1 MPTRAHAFTGRRFW
15 FTAVFTSLAV
25 LIAPLA
31 ASIAF
36 SGGDVARA
44 RSSWHFNRKER
55 CFMRKINR
63 ARRARGHRA
72 LDRDRQAGYVAR
84 RHARAMANHGY
95 VFHDADIGRVITR
108 WRRLGQNS
116 GKGSGCRQLFRAF
129 FRSAGHRRNIL
140 GRWRHMGVGV
150 VRAGGRV
157 YVQQV
162 FEHRRDPGNIWRRP

>member
-1 MPTRAHAFTGRRFW
+1 MPTCARALPGRRFR
-15 FTAVFTSLAV
+15 FVAVFTSLAV

-31 ASIAF
+31 ASFAF

-44 RSSWHFNRKER
+44 GGSWRFNRRER

-63 ARRARGHRA
+63 ARRARGDRA
-72 LDRDRQAGYVAR
+72 LDWDRQAGYVAR
-84 RHARAMANHGY
+84 RHARAMANHGF
-95 VFHDADIGRVITR
+95 VFHDADLGRVITR

-116 GKGSGCRQLFRAF
+116 GKGSGCRRLFRAF
-129 FRSAGHRRNIL
+129 MRSAGHRSNVL
-140 GRWRHMGVGV
+140 GRWRHMGVGA

>member
-1 MPTRAHAFTGRRFW
+1 MPTRAHAFTGRRFRL
-15 FTAVFTSLAV
+15 TALFTSLAV

-36 SGGDVARA
+36 DGGDVARA
-44 RSSWHFNRKER
+44 RGSWHFNHKER

-63 ARRARGHRA
+63 ARRARGRGA

-95 VFHDADIGRVITR
+95 VFHDGDLGRVITR

-116 GKGSGCRQLFRAF
+116 GKGASCRQLSRAF
-129 FRSAGHRRNIL
+129 IRSAGHRSNIL
-140 GRWRHMGVGV
+140 GRFRYMGVGV

-162 FEHRRDPGNIWRRP
+162 FEHWRDPGNIWRRP

>member
-1 MPTRAHAFTGRRFW
+1 MPSRAHAYTSRRFRLA
-15 FTAVFTSLAV
+15 AVVTSVAV

-31 ASIAF
+31 APIAF
-36 SGGDVARA
+36 RGSDVARA
-44 RSSWHFNRKER
+44 RGSWHFHRKEK
-55 CFMRKINR
+55 CFMHKINR
-63 ARRARGHRA
+63 ARHARGRRV
-72 LDRDRQAGYVAR
+72 LDPDKQAGYVAR
-84 RHARAMANHGY
+84 KHARAMANRGY
-95 VFHDADIGRVITR
+95 VFHDPDLGRVITR

-129 FRSAGHRRNIL
+129 MRSAGHRSNIL
-140 GRWRHMGVGV
+140 SRWRHMGVGV

>member
-1 MPTRAHAFTGRRFW
+1 
-15 FTAVFTSLAV
+15 
-25 LIAPLA
+25 
-31 ASIAF
+31 
-36 SGGDVARA
+36 
-44 RSSWHFNRKER
+44 
-55 CFMRKINR
+55 MRKINR
-63 ARRARGHRA
+63 TRRARGHRA

-95 VFHDADIGRVITR
+95 VFHDADLGRVITR

-129 FRSAGHRRNIL
+129 IRSAGHRSNIL